1 MVRSMEI
8 YRAEESESFSTPE
21 GIITPIFA
29 SQKIS
34 IMNIKI
40 PAGLKVKP
48 HSHSEDGILIVTNG
62 SIRLT
67 GDSTIDLKTGD
78 LVSVSGNTS
87 AGLECDEEATALA
100 ISVPSNY
107 KNVEELCNVLR
118 SFFAS
123 DGSVPGGI

>member
-1 MVRSMEI
+1 MRTLEI
-8 YRAEESESFSTPE
+8 HRLEGSESFSTPE

-34 IMNIKI
+34 VMNIKL
-40 PAGLKVKP
+40 PAGLKVNP
-48 HSHSEDGILIVTNG
+48 HSHNEDGILVVTTG
-62 SIRLT
+62 AVRLT

-78 LVSVSGNTS
+78 LVYISGNTS
-87 AGLECDEEATALA
+87 AGLECDEAATALA
-100 ISVPSNY
+100 ISIPSNY

-123 DGSVPGGI
+123 DGSVPGGN